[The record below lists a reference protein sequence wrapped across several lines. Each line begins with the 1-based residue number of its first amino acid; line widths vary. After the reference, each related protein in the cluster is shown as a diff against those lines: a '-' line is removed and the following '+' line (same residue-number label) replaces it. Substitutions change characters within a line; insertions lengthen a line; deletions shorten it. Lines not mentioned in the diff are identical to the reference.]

1 MSNNL
6 PSSNQSSS
14 EFKNRFDVKTLIL
27 VMMMILLA
35 TVIILWNP
43 EIDTKIHDDRAAT
56 LTAQVTPNQ
65 TPNAKLTPYPV
76 DILDYPE
83 QTNGVVLGAVVIVLI
98 VLGGTLGVIQRRK

>member
-65 TPNAKLTPYPV
+65 TLNAKLTPYPV